1 MAFLRFLFF
10 LPIIILASPALLIL
24 GVIILIMDTR
34 EGPLR
39 TLLADE
45 VRSFGFRE
53 GFRRFMQRVFLPA
66 YGHAVHSF
74 VLGAAG
80 FLVVI
85 VGLRGLGMLPIDLV
99 FVALGVEFTMLLVW
113 AVTEYFREEEPITES
128 PSVLTHGKDV
138 SATVETVELQRREE
152 LRNLIRALSDT
163 TAHLALLESRLR
175 MTESRFE
182 QLAGLDS
189 SMRELSTKLNL
200 LVSDQFN
207 LRVRREFE
215 QLVSELGSRTSI
227 QTPDNGKSR

>member
-1 MAFLRFLFF
+1 MAFIRFLFF
-10 LPIIILASPALLIL
+10 LPVLVLVSPALLIL
-24 GVIILIMDTR
+24 GLIILMMDTR

-39 TLLADE
+39 SMLADE
-45 VRSFGFRE
+45 IRNFGFRE

-66 YGHAVHSF
+66 YGNAVHSF

-85 VGLRGLGMLPIDLV
+85 VGLRGLGILPIELV

-128 PSVLTHGKDV
+128 PSVLIHGKEVTPV
-138 SATVETVELQRREE
+138 SEPAQAQHAELQK
-152 LRNLIRALSDT
+152 LIRALSDT

-182 QLAGLDS
+182 QLSSLDS
-189 SMRELSTKLNL
+189 SMQQLASKLNL

-215 QLVSELGSRTSI
+215 QLVAELGSRPSI
-227 QTPDNGKSR
+227 HAPDNGTQR

>member
-1 MAFLRFLFF
+1 MAFFRFLFF
-10 LPIIILASPALLIL
+10 LPILILASPALLIL
-24 GVIILIMDTR
+24 GLIILMGDTR

-39 TLLADE
+39 VLLGNE
-45 VRSFGFRE
+45 TRRFGFRE
-53 GFRRFMQRVFLPA
+53 GFRRFMQGIFLPA

-85 VGLRGLGMLPIDLV
+85 VGLRGLGMLPIELV

-113 AVTEYFREEEPITES
+113 AVTEYFRAEEPIMES
-128 PSVLTHGKDV
+128 AADIVDAGNAAIEQNPAQAQH
-138 SATVETVELQRREE
+138 EE
-152 LRNLIRALSDT
+152 LTKLIRALGDT

-175 MTESRFE
+175 MTEARFE
-182 QLAGLDS
+182 QLSNLDS
-189 SMRELSTKLNL
+189 SMQQLATKLNL

-207 LRVRREFE
+207 LRVRKEFE

-227 QTPDNGKSR
+227 HIPDNGSKR

>member
-1 MAFLRFLFF
+1 MAFFRFLFF
-10 LPIIILASPALLIL
+10 LPIIVLVSPALLVL
-24 GVIILIMDTR
+24 GLIILIMDTR

-39 TLLADE
+39 ALLADE
-45 VRSFGFRE
+45 IRNFGIRE

-128 PSVLTHGKDV
+128 PSVLVHSKD
-138 SATVETVELQRREE
+138 ARGGEPAQTQQAEIQK
-152 LRNLIRALSDT
+152 LIRALSDT

-182 QLAGLDS
+182 QLSSLDS
-189 SMRELSTKLNL
+189 SMQELATKLNL

-215 QLVSELGSRTSI
+215 QLVTELGSRTSI
-227 QTPDNGKSR
+227 HPPDNGTNR

>member
-1 MAFLRFLFF
+1 MAFFRFLIF
-10 LPIIILASPALLIL
+10 LPILVLASPALVIL
-24 GVIILIMDTR
+24 GLIILIMDTR

-39 TLLADE
+39 VFLADE
-45 VRSFGFRE
+45 VRKFGLRE
-53 GFRRFMQRVFLPA
+53 GFRRFMQRIFLPT

-85 VGLRGLGMLPIDLV
+85 VGLRGLGILPIELV

-128 PSVLTHGKDV
+128 SSVLVHGQDVTIEKDPV
-138 SATVETVELQRREE
+138 QVQQEE
-152 LRNLIRALSDT
+152 IQKLIRALSDT

-182 QLAGLDS
+182 QLSSLDS
-189 SMRELSTKLNL
+189 SMRELATKLNL

-215 QLVSELGSRTSI
+215 QLVTELGSRTSI
-227 QTPDNGKSR
+227 HPPDNGTNR

>member
-1 MAFLRFLFF
+1 MAFFRFLFF
-10 LPIIILASPALLIL
+10 LPIFILASPAFVIL
-24 GVIILIMDTR
+24 GLIILLMDTR

-39 TLLADE
+39 ALLADE
-45 VRSFGFRE
+45 VREFGLRE
-53 GFRRFMQRVFLPA
+53 GFRRFMQRVFLPT
-66 YGHAVHSF
+66 YGSAVHSF

-85 VGLRGLGMLPIDLV
+85 VGLRGLGILPIELV

-113 AVTEYFREEEPITES
+113 AVTEYFREEEPIMES
-128 PSVLTHGKDV
+128 ASVLVHGKEVAPMADV
-138 SATVETVELQRREE
+138 AQAHDEELQK
-152 LRNLIRALSDT
+152 LVRALSDT

-182 QLAGLDS
+182 QLSSLDS
-189 SMRELSTKLNL
+189 SMQELARKLNL

-215 QLVSELGSRTSI
+215 QLVTELGSRTSI
-227 QTPDNGKSR
+227 HPPDNGTTR

>member
-1 MAFLRFLFF
+1 MAFFRFLFF
-10 LPIIILASPALLIL
+10 LPILVLASPALLVL
-24 GVIILIMDTR
+24 GLIILVADTR

-45 VRSFGFRE
+45 IRKFGFLE

-85 VGLRGLGMLPIDLV
+85 VGLRGLGMLPIELV

-113 AVTEYFREEEPITES
+113 AVTEYFREEEPITEY
-128 PSVLTHGKDV
+128 PSVLIHGKDV
-138 SATVETVELQRREE
+138 AAEQNPAKAQQVEFDKLV
-152 LRNLIRALSDT
+152 RALSDT

-182 QLAGLDS
+182 QLSKLDN
-189 SMRELSTKLNL
+189 SMQELATKLNL

-215 QLVSELGSRTSI
+215 QLVTELGSRTSI
-227 QTPDNGKSR
+227 HPPANGTDR

>member
-1 MAFLRFLFF
+1 MAFFRFLFM
-10 LPIIILASPALLIL
+10 LPILVLVSPALLIL
-24 GVIILIMDTR
+24 GLIILMMDTR

-39 TLLADE
+39 TMLADE
-45 VRSFGFRE
+45 IRKFGIRE

-85 VGLRGLGMLPIDLV
+85 VGLRGLGMLPIELV

-128 PSVLTHGKDV
+128 PSVLVHGKDV
-138 SATVETVELQRREE
+138 SAALEPHRAQEAEMQK
-152 LRNLIRALSDT
+152 LIRALSDT

-182 QLAGLDS
+182 QLSSLDS
-189 SMRELSTKLNL
+189 SMQELATKLNL

-215 QLVSELGSRTSI
+215 QLVTELGSRTAI
-227 QTPDNGKSR
+227 HPPDNGTNR

>member
-10 LPIIILASPALLIL
+10 LPIMVLASPALIIL

-39 TLLADE
+39 SMLADE
-45 VRSFGFRE
+45 IRRFGFGE

-85 VGLRGLGMLPIDLV
+85 VGLRGLGILPIELV

-128 PSVLTHGKDV
+128 PSILVHGKDV
-138 SATVETVELQRREE
+138 AEASETAQAQREE
-152 LRNLIRALSDT
+152 LQKLVRALSDT

-182 QLAGLDS
+182 QLSSLDN
-189 SMRELSTKLNL
+189 SMQELATKLNL

-215 QLVSELGSRTSI
+215 QLVTELGSRTSI
-227 QTPDNGKSR
+227 HPDNGTKR

>member
-1 MAFLRFLFF
+1 MAFFRFLFF
-10 LPIIILASPALLIL
+10 LPIIVLVSPALAVL
-24 GVIILIMDTR
+24 GLIILIMDTR

-39 TLLADE
+39 ALLADE
-45 VRSFGFRE
+45 IRNFGFRE

-80 FLVVI
+80 FLIVI
-85 VGLRGLGMLPIDLV
+85 VGLRGLGMLPIELV
-99 FVALGVEFTMLLVW
+99 FVALGVEFTMLLLW

-128 PSVLTHGKDV
+128 PSILVHGKDLAA
-138 SATVETVELQRREE
+138 SGAPATAQQEGIQKLV
-152 LRNLIRALSDT
+152 RALSDT

-182 QLAGLDS
+182 QLSRLDS
-189 SMRELSTKLNL
+189 SMQELATKLNL

-215 QLVSELGSRTSI
+215 QLVTELGSRTSI
-227 QTPDNGKSR
+227 HVPDNGTKR